1 MKRRTFRLAAA
12 LALSVTLAAGGAARP
27 AAAGARQENR
37 GAESAELTPGEER
50 EARALTERLV
60 ARLRETGDAG
70 PLAPELFAE
79 DFAERVREFV
89 RAKPRGLQVFA
100 SFIDPQ
106 VVVQADPAD
115 IRRVC
120 LALLNLQVQ
129 QDLASNY
136 ESRIIY
142 GPEFGVRPTSEL
154 KYEPNH
160 LTLSA
165 SLPKDFFKPGGDPL
179 LRLLKA
185 GFFGRE
191 EELEGIDEKVK
202 AARVVSV
209 ERLRSFTAE
218 LEACVEALRRAVGRL
233 RAEAESKARGADIAP
248 GGWHKLAGRGVYK
261 VESEIVRREVF
272 GIPAGTLLVRVS
284 LYPYVFVLARR
295 EGRLRVIGIM
305 PDFDGD

>member
-1 MKRRTFRLAAA
+1 VRPAAA
-12 LALSVTLAAGGAARP
+12 LALSVLLAAGGAARP
-27 AAAGARQENR
+27 AVGAGQEKR

-50 EARALTERLV
+50 EARELTERLV

-89 RAKPRGLQVFA
+89 RAKPRSLQVIA
-100 SFIDPQ
+100 SVIEPE
-106 VVVQADPAD
+106 VVVQADSED
-115 IRRVC
+115 IRRVYV
-120 LALLNLQVQ
+120 ALLNFQVQ

-136 ESRIIY
+136 ESRIMY
-142 GPEFGVRPTSEL
+142 GPEFGVRPTLEL
-154 KYEPNH
+154 KYEPNR
-160 LTLSA
+160 LTLSE
-165 SLPKDFFKPGGDPL
+165 SLPEDFFKPGGDPL
-179 LRLLKA
+179 LRLMKA

-191 EELEGIDEKVK
+191 EELEGIDEKLKV
-202 AARVVSV
+202 ARVESV

-218 LEACVEALRRAVGRL
+218 LEACAEALRGAVGRL
-233 RAEAESKARGADIAP
+233 KAEAESQARGADIAP
-248 GGWHKLAGRGVYK
+248 GGWHKLAGSGVYK

-284 LYPYVFVLARR
+284 IYPYVFMLVRR
-295 EGRLRVIGIM
+295 DGRLRVIGIL